1 MDNLLGAL
9 IIEIE
14 ENRFK
19 PNLIE
24 DSDITYGKTLG
35 TIDDKFNYTDESMTV
50 RQNNLC
56 RLSMKREERVDPHT

>member
-1 MDNLLGAL
+1 MENLLGAL

-19 PNLIE
+19 QNLIE

-35 TIDDKFNYTDESMTV
+35 TIDDKFHYTDESMTV

-56 RLSMKREERVDPHT
+56 RLSVKRENLVDPHT